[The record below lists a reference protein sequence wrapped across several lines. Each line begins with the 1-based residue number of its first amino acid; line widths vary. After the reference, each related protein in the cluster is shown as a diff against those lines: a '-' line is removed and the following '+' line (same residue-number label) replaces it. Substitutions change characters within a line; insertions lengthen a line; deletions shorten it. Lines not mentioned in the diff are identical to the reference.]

1 MHDQPAHQRHPRP
14 LLGGHRGLLGRRQ
27 VRTHHHQEEPLRGH
41 HPHQRGSSGP
51 YRLQPRQAGN
61 GIQGVTALLDPDL
74 HERVDPFGWNH
85 QEDHIPLIKTLHFFF
100 FAENKRF
107 TELKIP
113 TGNDLETSKVPLSVL
128 FCIIEKN
135 ALSKCKGTKFYSN
148 CHILVL
154 IIILKDYFASLM
166 LINQ

>member
-14 LLGGHRGLLGRRQ
+14 LLGGHRGLFGRWQ
-27 VRTHHHQEEPLRGH
+27 VRTHHHQKEPLRGH

-85 QEDHIPLIKTLHFFF
+85 QEDHIPLLQ
-100 FAENKRF
+100 A
-107 TELKIP
+107 
-113 TGNDLETSKVPLSVL
+113 
-128 FCIIEKN
+128 
-135 ALSKCKGTKFYSN
+135 Y
-148 CHILVL
+148 
-154 IIILKDYFASLM
+154 
-166 LINQ
+166 